1 MDALEKNY
9 LLKMKDMPVL
19 RFNIAKMMCEVYN
32 ESYIPYQLRNAIEYD
47 TACSAK
53 NYNAFLS
60 YLSSR
65 TLPMSRENAKKIH
78 NALGMSQAQDP
89 QTRARFSL
97 AYNSISL
104 QDNFWVH
111 EEKERKSWSDV
122 DIRQNKLSRVLSD
135 VALHGYSVSI
145 QGTIHTPEV
154 ATNGAYAKGWRREDG
169 KLYLFKKGYNNGKE
183 SQIEVSVSNILDKC
197 NVKHVKY
204 HKVMEDKTYYCKCEC
219 MTNQKLNILP
229 ACDFISYCTRL
240 GLDWKKEVMRID
252 SESMYKMFIVDYL
265 ISNTDRHNLNWGF
278 FFDCD
283 TMQILGCHPLF
294 DHNNSFSE
302 DAIKNDS
309 LRSLVIEEVTMRS
322 LALRSLE
329 RVDFH
334 FTSKIKRS
342 DFVSG
347 EHYKSF
353 KRRSEYLGLW

>member
-1 MDALEKNY
+1 
-9 LLKMKDMPVL
+9 
-19 RFNIAKMMCEVYN
+19 
-32 ESYIPYQLRNAIEYD
+32 
-47 TACSAK
+47 
-53 NYNAFLS
+53 
-60 YLSSR
+60 
-65 TLPMSRENAKKIH
+65 
-78 NALGMSQAQDP
+78 
-89 QTRARFSL
+89 
-97 AYNSISL
+97 
-104 QDNFWVH
+104 
-111 EEKERKSWSDV
+111 
-122 DIRQNKLSRVLSD
+122 
-135 VALHGYSVSI
+135 
-145 QGTIHTPEV
+145 
-154 ATNGAYAKGWRREDG
+154 
-169 KLYLFKKGYNNGKE
+169 
-183 SQIEVSVSNILDKC
+183 
-197 NVKHVKY
+197 
-204 HKVMEDKTYYCKCEC
+204 

-353 KRRSEYLGLW
+353 KRRSEYLGLCYEE